1 MQALLLGRQ
10 GAEALAARG
19 GAVAD
24 APLRAQESGWSARG
38 MGNLQLRRPLD
49 ASAGGSARLLMR
61 NDTGKPM
68 LNARLYAGMKVSLIQ
83 GKSVCANLFN
93 TVQPVVAATEGGA
106 AAEAPQSTAIPTCVP
121 WQRVL
126 LRYARACC

>member
-1 MQALLLGRQ
+1 
-10 GAEALAARG
+10 
-19 GAVAD
+19 
-24 APLRAQESGWSARG
+24 

-83 GKSVCANLFN
+83 GKSVCANLFT
-93 TVQPVVAATEGGA
+93 TVQPVAAATEGGA

-126 LRYARACC
+126 QRVARA